1 MALPNYK
8 DLVEK
13 LLAVPEEE
21 EAHSEE
27 ETCYS
32 PLLDTE
38 APGTPEKDGNEA
50 YHEVEHGVAIPME
63 PPCET
68 APPMLENAGQ
78 SLEQGCEHPQLAFIL
93 HKDWVYGPLQTP

>member
-1 MALPNYK
+1 MALSNYK

-21 EAHSEE
+21 EVQSEE

-32 PLLDTE
+32 LSLDTE

-50 YHEVEHGVAIPME
+50 YNEVEHGVTIPME

-78 SLEQGCEHPQLAFIL
+78 SLKQGSKYPQLAFIL
-93 HKDWVYGPLQTP
+93 HKDRVYGPLQTH